1 LAGSA
6 RRQQWVSR
14 LKYVLFHLSSWWM
27 RVLTPKYLNLF
38 FWTNVLNKRLQFSAC
53 NERIFSLSLFLSFSI
68 SLFSFLQDVTAPKTK
83 YEDVLYP
90 TAPFYSA
97 TDFIMLLNGKELKPS
112 YSIDDDVS
120 FIRYNCVLSFL
131 SFLSFLTFLSFF
143 FSGVVL
149 FIVIF
154 YILYFILPA

>member
-1 LAGSA
+1 
-6 RRQQWVSR
+6 
-14 LKYVLFHLSSWWM
+14 
-27 RVLTPKYLNLF
+27 
-38 FWTNVLNKRLQFSAC
+38 
-53 NERIFSLSLFLSFSI
+53 
-68 SLFSFLQDVTAPKTK
+68 
-83 YEDVLYP
+83 
-90 TAPFYSA
+90 
-97 TDFIMLLNGKELKPS
+97 MLLNGKELKPS